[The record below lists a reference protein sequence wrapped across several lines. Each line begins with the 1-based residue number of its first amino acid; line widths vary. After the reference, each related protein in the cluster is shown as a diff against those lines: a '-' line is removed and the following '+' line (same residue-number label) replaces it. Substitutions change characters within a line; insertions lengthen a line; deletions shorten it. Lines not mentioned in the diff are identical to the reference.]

1 MHTADPPPGALAF
14 LFTDIEE
21 STRLWQ
27 DAPDAMRTALARHDV
42 ILRGGIEA
50 LGGWVFKTAGDAFC
64 AAFDEPQRAL
74 DAALALQETL
84 LTEAWPRETPIR
96 VRMAL
101 HTGVAQWRDGDY
113 FGPPLNVVARLLS
126 VARGGQTLLSSAVR
140 DRVDGTRPQLA
151 EIESHG
157 FYRLKGVEE
166 PVEVFELGLRGRAPF
181 APPPDTDRVY
191 RVVRTGELW
200 QPVRAIRHNLPAERD
215 AFVGRAAE
223 LQAIARRLDAGARFV
238 TVLGSGGTGK
248 TRLVRRYG
256 LMWLGDWPGGV
267 YFVDLSETRSLD
279 GIFFAVASALDV
291 PIGKGDPAVQLGHA
305 IAGRGRC
312 LVILDNFEQVAQHAP
327 ATLGHWLDRAA
338 DAAFVVTSRERLHV
352 PGEESFPVEPLP
364 LAVDAIDL
372 FAVRARAQNPSFVL
386 GEANRAAVAEVVR
399 LLDGLPL
406 AIELAAARASML
418 SPIQL
423 VARMRDRFSLL
434 AGARGA
440 ASRQATLR
448 AAVDWSWELL
458 SPWEQAALAQFS
470 VFEGGFTLE
479 AAEAVLDLG
488 DWTEAPPAIDVVQAL
503 VDKSLLRAWLPKAH
517 PRFDIDEPY
526 FGMYLSI
533 HEYASD
539 KLQAQGADAKT
550 HAQQRHG
557 SWCARFGAD
566 DAIVAL
572 STHDG
577 VRRRQ
582 ALTLEVDNLA
592 AACRRAVERSDPDVA
607 ASTYRALWEV
617 LSLKGP
623 FGPGLELGTKVL
635 ALQGIEARQR
645 IDTALSLA
653 DARLRS
659 GHIDSARELLQG
671 QLAQARAFA
680 DRRREGLLMG
690 QLANFDREQ
699 GHMDRA
705 KATVEAAIA
714 IHREVDNLLGL
725 GSTLHTL
732 GNLLDEQ
739 GSAAPS
745 RESHEAALAI
755 YTRMGHRHGVGQ
767 VRASLGILNRH
778 QGRMDEAREHYGA
791 ALEIYRE
798 VGDRRS
804 EGIVLGNLA
813 NLLNDQGFHGEAR
826 AHYEAALAIH
836 REVGSR
842 VVEAYALANIALL
855 IDAQGR
861 RDEARACLEQA
872 LAIDREVSNR
882 IHEGVVLVN
891 LGGVELAD
899 SRFERAQVHLDE
911 GLRINRATGNRLY
924 QGTALSA
931 LGEMRRRQQRI
942 AESMAV
948 LQEGEALLRDVDNP
962 VELAHL
968 LCTKGWTA
976 FDAGDSALARAALS
990 EAEGIARGV
999 AATSESELVREI
1011 DALREAVDR

>member
-1 MHTADPPPGALAF
+1 
-14 LFTDIEE
+14 
-21 STRLWQ
+21 
-27 DAPDAMRTALARHDV
+27 
-42 ILRGGIEA
+42 
-50 LGGWVFKTAGDAFC
+50 
-64 AAFDEPQRAL
+64 
-74 DAALALQETL
+74 
-84 LTEAWPRETPIR
+84 
-96 VRMAL
+96 
-101 HTGVAQWRDGDY
+101 
-113 FGPPLNVVARLLS
+113 
-126 VARGGQTLLSSAVR
+126 
-140 DRVDGTRPQLA
+140 
-151 EIESHG
+151 
-157 FYRLKGVEE
+157 
-166 PVEVFELGLRGRAPF
+166 
-181 APPPDTDRVY
+181 
-191 RVVRTGELW
+191 
-200 QPVRAIRHNLPAERD
+200 
-215 AFVGRAAE
+215 
-223 LQAIARRLDAGARFV
+223 
-238 TVLGSGGTGK
+238 
-248 TRLVRRYG
+248 
-256 LMWLGDWPGGV
+256 
-267 YFVDLSETRSLD
+267 
-279 GIFFAVASALDV
+279 
-291 PIGKGDPAVQLGHA
+291 
-305 IAGRGRC
+305 
-312 LVILDNFEQVAQHAP
+312 
-327 ATLGHWLDRAA
+327 
-338 DAAFVVTSRERLHV
+338 
-352 PGEESFPVEPLP
+352 
-364 LAVDAIDL
+364 
-372 FAVRARAQNPSFVL
+372 
-386 GEANRAAVAEVVR
+386 
-399 LLDGLPL
+399 
-406 AIELAAARASML
+406 ML

-539 KLQAQGADAKT
+539 KLQAQGTDAKT

-653 DARLRS
+653 DAKLRS

-671 QLAQARAFA
+671 QLSQARAIA

-690 QLANFDREQ
+690 QLANLDREQ
-699 GHMDRA
+699 GHLDPA
-705 KATVEAAIA
+705 KATLKAAIA

-725 GSTLHTL
+725 GSALHTL
-732 GNLLDEQ
+732 GNLLDQQ

-755 YTRMGHRHGVGQ
+755 YSRMGHRHGVGQ

-813 NLLNDQGFHGEAR
+813 NLLNDQGSLAQAR
-826 AHYEAALAIH
+826 SHHEAALAIH

-842 VVEAYALANIALL
+842 VVEAYALANIGMLYS
-855 IDAQGR
+855 AQGC
-861 RDEARACLEQA
+861 RDEARAYLELA
-872 LAIDREVSNR
+872 LTIDREVSNR
-882 IHEGVVLVN
+882 IHEGVVLVS
-891 LGGVELAD
+891 LGEVELAE
-899 SRFERAQVHLDE
+899 SRFDRAQVHLDE
-911 GLRINRATGNRLY
+911 ALRINRETSNRTY
-924 QGTALSA
+924 QGTALAA
-931 LGEMRRRQQRI
+931 LGEMWRRQQRI
-942 AESMAV
+942 SESMVV